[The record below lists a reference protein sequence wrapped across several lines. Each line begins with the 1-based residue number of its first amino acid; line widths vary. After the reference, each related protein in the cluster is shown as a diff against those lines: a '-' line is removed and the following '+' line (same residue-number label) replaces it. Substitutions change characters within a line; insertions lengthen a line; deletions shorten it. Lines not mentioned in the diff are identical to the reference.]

1 MLVSEARLSRGIYH
15 IHSDYSYD
23 GVNRL
28 EEIAQWARDHGLK
41 FVLLTE
47 HDLGFTQEVF
57 AEYCKECAA
66 QSGEV
71 LLLPGIEY
79 EVIRQEAIIHI
90 GAIGLPHLLHR
101 SIIEGGVLPLVK
113 AIQDLG
119 GLAILHHPN
128 NIRQMLTQQ
137 ELESFDLIELWNSKF
152 DCGFAPNFQFL
163 RWLKKMNQQG
173 PYLVSADIH
182 QVNNFDKKTIAF
194 IDLQV
199 SPDTL
204 QQTTIVDSLKQAR
217 YRCNASHWT
226 LQPDGTCEGQ
236 GIAFPMLAVICLL
249 KKWLFRLARFG
260 VPYRY
265 RKTVY
270 NFVNRSWL
278 R

>member
-1 MLVSEARLSRGIYH
+1 MLLSEARLSRGIYH

-23 GVNRL
+23 GTNRL
-28 EEIAQWARDHGLK
+28 EEISQWARGHDLK

-47 HDLGFTQEVF
+47 HDLGFTKEKF
-57 AEYCKECAA
+57 AEYCKECTAH
-66 QSGEV
+66 SGEV

-79 EVIRQEAIIHI
+79 EVIKQESIIHI
-90 GAIGLPHLLHR
+90 GAIGLPHLLER
-101 SIIEGGVLPLVK
+101 SIIKGGILTLVK

-128 NIRQMLTQQ
+128 NIRQVLTQQ
-137 ELESFDLIELWNSKF
+137 EIESFDFIEIWNTKF

-163 RWLKKMNQQG
+163 RWLKRRNHKG

-182 QVNNFDKKTIAF
+182 QVNDFDKKTIAY
-194 IDLQV
+194 IDLQT

-204 QQTTIVDSLKQAR
+204 QQAPIMNSLKQAR
-217 YRCNASHWT
+217 YRCHANRWT
-226 LQPDGTCEGQ
+226 LQPDGSCVEQKIVFCLFAT
-236 GIAFPMLAVICLL
+236 ICLL

-260 VPYRY
+260 VPRRY

-270 NFVNRSWL
+270 NFVSKPWFR
-278 R
+278 